1 MHLLINKSRTDAFY
15 LHSGARFCLNV
26 LYKRSL
32 QVYNVSKMNGHYDD
46 RGQTNGWPNDFRSDV
61 KVPY

>member
-15 LHSGARFCLNV
+15 LHSSARFGLNV

-32 QVYNVSKMNGHYDD
+32 QVDNLSKKNSHYDD
-46 RGQTNGWPNDFRSDV
+46 RNQTNGRPNDFRSDV